1 MKAAKFGAGG
11 GPRVISEVRVR
22 YAETD
27 AMGVVYY
34 GAYFNYFED
43 GRVAYLRV
51 KGLPYSEMERAGV
64 FMPVAEAFCRYLAPA
79 RFEDVLTVETTVAAA
94 ARASVRFEYTIRRDA
109 EVIAEGY
116 TVHAAR
122 DAAGRPVRIPPSW
135 AELLAFP
142 KAKGKR

>member
-1 MKAAKFGAGG
+1 MTAAKLPAGG
-11 GPRVISEVRVR
+11 RARVISEVRVR

-34 GAYFNYFED
+34 GAYFSYFED

-51 KGLPYSEMERAGV
+51 RGLPYSEMERAGV
-64 FMPVAEAFCRYLAPA
+64 FMPVAEAYCRYLAPA

-94 ARASVRFEYTIRRDA
+94 ARANVRFEYIIRRDA

-122 DAAGRPVRIPPSW
+122 DAAGRPVRIPAAW
-135 AELLAFP
+135 AERLAFP